1 MRNRRRLAPL
11 LLTAV
16 LLTLINSSASQEAS
30 EPAAQPKVDVQ
41 VSVDKHAYKAGEP
54 IEVTALI
61 KNIGEAGFYVKPG
74 IVFASHGEG
83 IFLLHVTDA
92 AGKDVRETY
101 AVGGHS
107 YVEPSTEF
115 VRYVEKNWLYLGPD
129 QFYGISHR
137 FVSPELRPGRYT
149 VTVEYSS
156 PLYPWIVAG
165 QSADKIRDSAKKMKC
180 PALLGRFRSNSVAIS
195 VVK

>member
-1 MRNRRRLAPL
+1 MRNRQRLAPL
-11 LLTAV
+11 LLITV

-41 VSVDKHAYKAGEP
+41 VSVDKQAYKTGEP

-61 KNIGEAGFYVKPG
+61 KNIDNRGFYVKPG
-74 IVFASHGEG
+74 IVFASYGEG

-92 AGKDVRETY
+92 AGKDVPETY

-107 YVEPSTEF
+107 YVEPGTDF
-115 VRYVEKNWLYLGPD
+115 AQYVEKNWLFLAPD
-129 QFYGISHR
+129 QFYGISHH

-165 QSADKIRDSAKKMKC
+165 QDADKIRESAKKLKF
-180 PALLGRFRSNSVAIS
+180 PALLGRFRSNSIAIS
-195 VVK
+195 VMK